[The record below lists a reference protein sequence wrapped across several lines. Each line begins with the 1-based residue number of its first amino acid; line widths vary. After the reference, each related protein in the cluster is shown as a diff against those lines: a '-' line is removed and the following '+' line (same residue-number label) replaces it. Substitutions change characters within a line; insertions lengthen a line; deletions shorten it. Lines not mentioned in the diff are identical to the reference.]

1 MLNIDELYSE
11 IHSIEFFG
19 ELEVYDLTVPE
30 TANFFANGLCVHN
43 SKLMLDNLGIMID
56 MEKAYEDFAISQG
69 TTVKN
74 LTDEQKKR
82 AFNIATMKEAEAMVQ
97 QLGAEELSTTDNL
110 NQLSAAYED
119 LSASVGRAL
128 APAVNAFASFARAA
142 TEVTVADELEKE
154 QRIFNNLVG
163 VMRDTNSSTDQRA
176 RALKALKSDYQAYIG
191 NLETEEEIL
200 KNIDKIQD
208 DYNTKMRRRIREEL
222 LSTGLKDAETEL
234 ESARQK
240 LFEIEAGFGSA
251 RFNIIKDAIEG
262 TTSVGDAFKQVMA
275 SLGGFSNVVDF
286 GSLAMELEEFIRLQ
300 MMLPTLEKQLADQK
314 AFNDEY
320 RKRNPIV
327 KEGTDAIK
335 ENTKAIEENN
345 DTTNADLLT
354 IDEFVE
360 QKAKQLKEYEHEQ
373 DLIAQLIE
381 QRPDLAKALNLETEA
396 IKKQTEAEAMNVK
409 MKQKAFE
416 AAGQLADAGAN
427 LASSFLGETK
437 EVLRIRQIA
446 AAVDAAAAVNAILAD
461 AVSIPNS
468 LIRTALA
475 VSTAVNAA
483 ANIKSIQNQISKLQ
497 TGGSYITGGEQILQV
512 GEAGAEEVNVTPLDD
527 PTADSSAAGGS
538 TVVINNPMLTE
549 SVIEDEIIPMIQR
562 AIDRGAELN

>member
-1 MLNIDELYSE
+1 D
-11 IHSIEFFG
+11 
-19 ELEVYDLTVPE
+19 
-30 TANFFANGLCVHN
+30 TASAVESLVTGMGRQ

-240 LFEIEAGFGSA
+240 LFEI
-251 RFNIIKDAIEG
+251 
-262 TTSVGDAFKQVMA
+262 
-275 SLGGFSNVVDF
+275 
-286 GSLAMELEEFIRLQ
+286 
-300 MMLPTLEKQLADQK
+300 
-314 AFNDEY
+314 
-320 RKRNPIV
+320 
-327 KEGTDAIK
+327 
-335 ENTKAIEENN
+335 
-345 DTTNADLLT
+345 
-354 IDEFVE
+354 
-360 QKAKQLKEYEHEQ
+360 
-373 DLIAQLIE
+373 
-381 QRPDLAKALNLETEA
+381 
-396 IKKQTEAEAMNVK
+396 
-409 MKQKAFE
+409 
-416 AAGQLADAGAN
+416 
-427 LASSFLGETK
+427 
-437 EVLRIRQIA
+437 
-446 AAVDAAAAVNAILAD
+446 
-461 AVSIPNS
+461 
-468 LIRTALA
+468 
-475 VSTAVNAA
+475 
-483 ANIKSIQNQISKLQ
+483 
-497 TGGSYITGGEQILQV
+497 
-512 GEAGAEEVNVTPLDD
+512 
-527 PTADSSAAGGS
+527 
-538 TVVINNPMLTE
+538 
-549 SVIEDEIIPMIQR
+549 
-562 AIDRGAELN
+562 